1 MPKNID
7 HDSVRIISALED
19 SSLVFGLAP
28 EKIARIEK
36 IAVLQRYE
44 VGEYIITEDRRS
56 RDLFVICD
64 GQISIRALNPMVV
77 AREEEILRRS
87 GVDIFGEFAFVDGQ
101 SRTASVL
108 ADTPTVAIR
117 LGYET
122 FTDLM
127 EKDPV
132 IGYRI
137 NQNLSSLISSRFR
150 EISDVLKRFR
160 ELFLIIDRLPGSS
173 GDA

>member
-19 SSLVFGLAP
+19 SGLVVGLSP
-28 EKIARIEK
+28 EKFAQIAR
-36 IAVLQRYE
+36 IAVLQKYE

-77 AREEEILRRS
+77 TREEEILKHS

-101 SRTASVL
+101 SRLASVL
-108 ADTPTVAIR
+108 ADTPTIAIKLEYDR
-117 LGYET
+117 
-122 FTDLM
+122 FTDLL
-127 EKDPV
+127 EKDPE
-132 IGYRI
+132 IGFRVM
-137 NQNLSSLISSRFR
+137 QNLSSLISSRFR